1 MMDDLESLKAKPGER
16 VAPKWEALI
25 RYLRR
30 LTQLRAG
37 RDVRLKS
44 GPDGTSIIA
53 DKRGSLFVPHF
64 KVSLQAQL
72 ARVGPGLIS
81 GRMPLVS
88 GIRLDGK
95 TVDGKSDKPVPGLPL
110 TGGPS
115 ADLRSWVVV
124 TVRVNPETG
133 QLVEAE
139 EALGL
144 AHRNDVLE
152 RLANGYCVDERG
164 AGFYPLAMLV
174 WSDKKTVLKVHQNT
188 MHDLQHAYVRAE
200 SSRPA
205 RHYFWPA

>member
-1 MMDDLESLKAKPGER
+1 MMENLDALKAKPGER

-44 GPDGTSIIA
+44 GPDGTSIVA

-64 KVSLQAQL
+64 RVSLQGQL
-72 ARVGPGLIS
+72 ASVGPGLIG
-81 GRMPLVS
+81 GRLPLVS
-88 GIRLDGK
+88 GVRLDGK
-95 TVDGKSDKPVPGLPL
+95 SADGKTDLPVPGQPL
-110 TGGPS
+110 TGGPN
-115 ADLRSWVVV
+115 DQLRSWIVV
-124 TVRVNPETG
+124 TVRVNLETG
-133 QLVEAE
+133 QLAE
-139 EALGL
+139 GDDSLGI
-144 AHRNDVLE
+144 AHRNDVMS
-152 RLANGYCVDERG
+152 RLVNGYCVDERG
-164 AGFYPLAMLV
+164 AGFYPLALLI
-174 WSDKKTVLKVHQNT
+174 WRDKRTALRVMQNT